1 VLSGDRN
8 ATMILLAG
16 SLEID
21 CSSPALRRIPSGNRV
36 IHMRKM
42 PFNPQALLIK
52 TGHDK
57 TTLPLPTHW
66 P

>member
-1 VLSGDRN
+1 
-8 ATMILLAG
+8 MILFAG

-21 CSSPALRRIPSGNRV
+21 SSFPALRRIPSGSRV

-42 PFNPQALLIK
+42 PFNSQALLIK

-57 TTLPLPTHW
+57 TTLPLPTRW